1 MAKSKLT
8 DKLCD
13 EICNDIKAGVPIIHS
28 AIAHGIC
35 QSTFYDWYNKGK
47 EAKRKNK
54 FRDFYERVEEAKS
67 VAITLRARRVYKAG
81 TKDWKADAWWLE
93 RTAPEYFGRK
103 DFHRFEGKQEI
114 KTESELT
121 IEDRREKDEDYI
133 RQFIERTSHSNDGNN
148 QDNSD

>member
-1 MAKSKLT
+1 MAKLKLT

-28 AIAHGIC
+28 AVAHGIC
-35 QSTFYDWYNKGK
+35 QSTFYEWYNKGK
-47 EAKRKNK
+47 TATRKSK

-81 TKDWKADAWWLE
+81 SKDWKADAWWLE
-93 RTAPEYFGRK
+93 RTDPKNFGRK

-114 KTESELT
+114 TSKSEVTL
-121 IEDRREKDEDYI
+121 EDRREKDEDYI
-133 RQFIERTSHSNDGNN
+133 RQFIERTSHQDDGRSE
-148 QDNSD
+148 DNCD